1 MEAATTPDTT
11 VGGELEVQPAKLQ
24 PIETVEIISLAPA
37 AVLELL
43 TIEHVEVFLLTEVST

>member
-1 MEAATTPDTT
+1 MEAATTPEITT
-11 VGGELEVQPAKLQ
+11 GGALELQPAKLQ
-24 PIETVEIISLAPA
+24 PVVTVEIISLAPA